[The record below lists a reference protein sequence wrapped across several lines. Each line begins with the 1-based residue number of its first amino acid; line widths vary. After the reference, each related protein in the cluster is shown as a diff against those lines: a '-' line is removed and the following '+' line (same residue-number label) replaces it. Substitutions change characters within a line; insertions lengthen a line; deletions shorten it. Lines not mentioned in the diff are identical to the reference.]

1 MTSTVFAPLISVALL
16 LVRLRRPSSYT
27 RGCLITVDFPLSPSF
42 PNLRTP
48 SVTMPLTTITYTLH
62 PTPSPASSSSSVL
75 HNAVAGIKA
84 HLPLRNLHWKS
95 SSRTSL
101 RTIQE
106 VDIDLVDLGEV
117 TSLRDKNVSVLDS
130 PLVNMCLVVCEV
142 RHHVQ
147 EAMTIQPA
155 DAKLALRTG
164 RFINHKRGTSSE
176 TGSLSLQLA
185 ELRTRH

>member
-1 MTSTVFAPLISVALL
+1 MTSTVFAPCMSVALSFVFEHHTL
-16 LVRLRRPSSYT
+16 SIL
-27 RGCLITVDFPLSPSF
+27 TVNVPLS

-48 SVTMPLTTITYTLH
+48 SAVMPPTTITYTLH
-62 PTPSPASSSSSVL
+62 PTPSHASSSSSVL

-106 VDIDLVDLGEV
+106 IDIDIVDLGEA
-117 TSLRDKNVSVLDS
+117 TSLRDKNTSVLDL

-142 RHHVQ
+142 RHHVVQ
-147 EAMTIQPA
+147 GAMTIEPA
-155 DAKLALRTG
+155 DTALVSRTG
-164 RFINHKRGTSSE
+164 RSTNRKRATLSE
-176 TGSLSLQLA
+176 TGSLFLQLA